1 MRKTYKAY
9 AKLNLHLDVTG
20 VLPGG
25 YHSVAMLMQS
35 VDLADTV
42 MVESTPGAGVEIRC
56 NLPYIPKNKS
66 NIAWKAAEAFF
77 SAGIP
82 GVNSGQLPGISDKR
96 VPGLRI
102 TLEKKIP
109 SGAGMAG
116 GSADAAAVLAALR
129 EMYAPEMTD
138 ETLRGIGANIGA
150 DVPFCLLG
158 GCCWA
163 EGIGEQLTPLQSLPQ
178 EYQFAAVKP
187 AVHINT
193 ANAYAQMD
201 SIALKRPDTARVF
214 DYAQQGDFAAL
225 FPHCANVFEQVI
237 VLPGLTA
244 AKEVCTKA
252 GALLTQMT
260 GSGSAV
266 FALHKAGADAALI
279 EHGLRALGGDSLGIL
294 RPMPCGIEEI

>member
-1 MRKTYKAY
+1 MRKTYQAY

-20 VLPGG
+20 LRPDG

-35 VDLADTV
+35 VDLADVVTV
-42 MVESTPGAGVEIRC
+42 EQTQGAGIEIRC

-77 SAGIP
+77 AAGVA
-82 GVNSGQLPGISDKR
+82 GTGQM
-96 VPGLRI
+96 PGLCI

-129 EMYAPEMTD
+129 EMYAPDMTD
-138 ETLRGIGANIGA
+138 ETLRGIGAKIGA

-163 EGIGEQLTPLQSLPQ
+163 EGIGEQLTPLQPLPQ

-187 AVHINT
+187 SVHINT

-201 SIALKRPDTARVF
+201 KIALKRPDTKLVL
-214 DYAQQGDFAAL
+214 DYARQGDFAAL

-237 VLPGLTA
+237 VLPGLTE
-244 AKEVCTKA
+244 AKEACTKA

-266 FALHKAGADAALI
+266 FALHKTTVDAASI

-294 RPMPCGIEEI
+294 RPVPCGIKKID

>member
-9 AKLNLHLDVTG
+9 AKLNLHLDVPG
-20 VLPGG
+20 LLPGPLPGG

-35 VDLADTV
+35 VDLADIITV
-42 MVESTPGAGVEIRC
+42 EQTQSTGVEIRC
-56 NLPYIPKNKS
+56 NLPYIPKNRS
-66 NIAWKAAEAFF
+66 NIVWKAAEAFF
-77 SAGIP
+77 AARIP
-82 GVNSGQLPGISDKR
+82 GTPVEKM
-96 VPGLRI
+96 PGLRI

-116 GSADAAAVLAALR
+116 GSADAAAVFAALR

-138 ETLRGIGANIGA
+138 EALRGVGAKIGA

-163 EGIGEQLTPLQSLPQ
+163 EGIGEQLTPLQSLPA

-201 SIALKRPDTARVF
+201 RVALKRPDTKRVF
-214 DYAQQGDFAAL
+214 DYARQGGFAAL

-237 VLPGLTA
+237 FLPGLA
-244 AKEVCTKA
+244 QAKEACAKA

-266 FALHKAGADAALI
+266 FALHKATIESALF
-279 EHGLRALGGDSLGIL
+279 ENGLRALGGDSLGIL
-294 RPMPCGIEEI
+294 RPVPCGIEKIN

>member
-1 MRKTYKAY
+1 MRKIYKAY

-20 VLPGG
+20 LRPEPQLVG

-35 VDLADTV
+35 VDLADIVT
-42 MVESTPGAGVEIRC
+42 VESVRGPGIEIRC
-56 NLPYIPKNKS
+56 NLAYIPKNKS

-77 SAGIP
+77 AEIHTQ
-82 GVNSGQLPGISDKR
+82 NMPGIC
-96 VPGLRI
+96 I

-138 ETLRGIGANIGA
+138 EALRGIGATIGA

-178 EYQFAAVKP
+178 DYQFAVVKP
-187 AVHINT
+187 TVHINT

-201 SIALKRPDTARVF
+201 RVALKRPDTKRVLA
-214 DYAQQGDFAAL
+214 YAQRSDFAAM
-225 FPHCANVFEQVI
+225 FPLCANVFEQVI
-237 VLPGLTA
+237 VLPGLA
-244 AKEVCTKA
+244 EAKEACAAA

-266 FALHKAGADAALI
+266 FALHKADADAAPI
-279 EHGLRALGGDSLGIL
+279 MNGLRALGGDSLGIL
-294 RPMPCGIEEI
+294 RPVPCGIKKID